1 MYACRVPHFLDL
13 RPHHDLLFSIDRDR
27 RPPRHSNCLATRGGR
42 PLYGPLQ
49 ACLQCSPV
57 GGAANG
63 LPRAPRYR
71 AQDSD
76 ASTPSWRAWSR
87 ATQLLRSPDS
97 QPSRCTQRVCMC
109 HIISYALHGTATESE
124 VDAMSNECYIT
135 IPGTRMYCIFF
146 SETTATRSLQ
156 RRA

>member
-1 MYACRVPHFLDL
+1 MGRCRLACSVHP
-13 RPHHDLLFSIDRDR
+13 S
-27 RPPRHSNCLATRGGR
+27 
-42 PLYGPLQ
+42 
-49 ACLQCSPV
+49 V
-57 GGAANG
+57 
-63 LPRAPRYR
+63 APRTGSLGLR
-71 AQDSD
+71 DIERKTVTQARQGGVPGVEPPSFSAVPSSNPD
-76 ASTPSWRAWSR
+76 ATS
-87 ATQLLRSPDS
+87 
-97 QPSRCTQRVCMC
+97 CMC